1 MRVPPHDYGAARS
14 FMGRYLISLCTIAL
28 LAVGLP
34 ASARDALAG
43 QAAGVEDARRALS
56 REAFPWYD
64 QDRDSLRRV
73 HLSPPENVAKK
84 SGEPE
89 ANPSSEKDSERDVD
103 ESRPQA
109 NWTLGSWGDI
119 LAIVLVAAMFFAIAW
134 FFIRA
139 YLTREEQATVD
150 DTARIKHTAVD
161 DAARIEALPFRIRR
175 GELDLLAEARRL
187 YEETKFSE
195 AIVYLFSYQLVEL
208 DRHQV
213 IRLSKGKTNRRYLR
227 ELGRQPA
234 LRSML
239 ERSMV
244 AFEEVFFGGHA
255 LGRAQFETVW
265 HEIGPFTAMLARQ
278 ERA

>member
-1 MRVPPHDYGAARS
+1 
-14 FMGRYLISLCTIAL
+14 MGRFLISACTTAL

-34 ASARDALAG
+34 ASAAEAFAG
-43 QAAGVEDARRALS
+43 PIAGVEDARRALR

-64 QDRDSLRRV
+64 QDHDSLRRV
-73 HLSPPENVAKK
+73 HLSPPENVANK

-89 ANPSSEKDSERDVD
+89 AKPPSENDSERDVD
-103 ESRPQA
+103 ESRPRA
-109 NWTLGSWGDI
+109 SRTLGAWGDI
-119 LAIVLVAAMFFAIAW
+119 LAIVLLVALFFAIAW

-139 YLTREEQATVD
+139 YLSREEQAAVD
-150 DTARIKHTAVD
+150 DTARVKHTAVD

-175 GELDLLAEARRL
+175 GDIDLLAEARRL
-187 YEETKFSE
+187 YEETRFSE

-213 IRLSKGKTNRRYLR
+213 IRLSKGKTNRQYLR
-227 ELGRQPA
+227 ELRPQPA

-244 AFEEVFFGGHA
+244 TFEEVFFGGHA

-265 HEIGPFTAMLARQ
+265 HEVGPFTAMLARQ
-278 ERA
+278 ERT